1 MSDSYSYDVDVTDP
15 DELDPIDR
23 MIRDLVD
30 YKLNV
35 CSVQELLAMAA
46 AHMTQDL
53 ENRPL
58 TEIQEIHDG
67 LFLRNK
73 EMH

>member
-1 MSDSYSYDVDVTDP
+1 MSDSYSYDIDVTDP
-15 DELDPIDR
+15 NELDPIDR

-30 YKLNV
+30 YRLNV

-46 AHMTQDL
+46 SHMTQDL

-58 TEIQEIHDG
+58 SEVQAIHNDLFSRQEIH
-67 LFLRNK
+67 
-73 EMH
+73 